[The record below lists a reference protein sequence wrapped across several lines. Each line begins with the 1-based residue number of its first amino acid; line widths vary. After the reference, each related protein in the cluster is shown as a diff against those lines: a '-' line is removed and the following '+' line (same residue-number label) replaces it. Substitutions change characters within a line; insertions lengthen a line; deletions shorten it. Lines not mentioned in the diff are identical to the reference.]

1 MRKKIKASGKKQSAG
16 TSAVIKGMW
25 SAFGI
30 FVAALFLLF
39 ILVYNG
45 IIGYMPPIEELKNP
59 SDMFASTI
67 YSADGEE
74 MGRFYRSKG
83 NRVYVD
89 FDQMSRHLSDALI
102 ATEDVR
108 FESHS
113 GIDARAIMRAILKRV
128 ILRQKSAGGGSTITQ
143 QLAKQLYSPKSNN
156 IFERALQ
163 KPIEWVIAMKL
174 ERYYTKDEII
184 KMYFNQFDFLNN
196 AVGIKTA
203 AYVYFGKD
211 PRDLNIEESAMLVGM
226 CKNPSYYN
234 PLRHEERTR
243 DRRNVV
249 LEQMVKAGKLTQAE
263 CDSLKQLP
271 IELAYHKV
279 DHNDGLAPY
288 FREELRRVMTAT
300 EPKPEEYGSNRQAFG
315 DDSIAWQEN
324 PLFGWC
330 NKHKKPN
337 GDNYDI
343 YTDGLKIYT
352 TIDSRMQAYAENAV
366 KKHLGGYLQPA
377 FIRERRGTKN
387 PYTNNTQ
394 ELSAKAKQAVIKSA
408 MRRTERHRAM
418 KKAGYSEEEIEK
430 SFNTPVEMHLFSY
443 SGEIDTVMTPMD
455 SLLYVKTFL
464 RCGMMS
470 MDPITGHVK
479 AYVGGPNFKFFK
491 YDMASRG
498 RRQIGST
505 VKPFVYSYAVH
516 NGGLTPCDVR
526 PGGAP
531 NVRWYNDVWNPRGV
545 GGTMTLKSALTHST
559 NSVSAGFMKG
569 TSPNWIEE
577 EGYYVFPPSELAKWM
592 HSFGITGS
600 WDIVPALSLGVSE
613 ITVQEMVSAY
623 TAFANSG
630 MRTPP
635 IYVTRITDNQGNVLD
650 EFTAKPDQVFNEDT
664 FYKMLSM
671 LMSVVD
677 SGTGARLRSSYN
689 IKAEMGG
696 KTGTTNFN
704 ADGWFMGFTPELVTG
719 VWVGGE
725 DRFIHFNGMAMGQGA
740 AMALPIYGIYM
751 RSVYGDSALPYSENV
766 KFQFPAG
773 FDPCHSELGYYRS
786 SDGEES
792 TEDTGPE
799 SVVELF

>member
-1 MRKKIKASGKKQSAG
+1 
-16 TSAVIKGMW
+16 
-25 SAFGI
+25 
-30 FVAALFLLF
+30 
-39 ILVYNG
+39 
-45 IIGYMPPIEELKNP
+45 
-59 SDMFASTI
+59 
-67 YSADGEE
+67 
-74 MGRFYRSKG
+74 
-83 NRVYVD
+83 
-89 FDQMSRHLSDALI
+89 
-102 ATEDVR
+102 
-108 FESHS
+108 
-113 GIDARAIMRAILKRV
+113 
-128 ILRQKSAGGGSTITQ
+128 
-143 QLAKQLYSPKSNN
+143 
-156 IFERALQ
+156 
-163 KPIEWVIAMKL
+163 
-174 ERYYTKDEII
+174 
-184 KMYFNQFDFLNN
+184 
-196 AVGIKTA
+196 
-203 AYVYFGKD
+203 
-211 PRDLNIEESAMLVGM
+211 
-226 CKNPSYYN
+226 
-234 PLRHEERTR
+234 
-243 DRRNVV
+243 
-249 LEQMVKAGKLTQAE
+249 
-263 CDSLKQLP
+263 
-271 IELAYHKV
+271 
-279 DHNDGLAPY
+279 
-288 FREELRRVMTAT
+288 
-300 EPKPEEYGSNRQAFG
+300 
-315 DDSIAWQEN
+315 
-324 PLFGWC
+324 
-330 NKHKKPN
+330 
-337 GDNYDI
+337 
-343 YTDGLKIYT
+343 
-352 TIDSRMQAYAENAV
+352 MQAYAENAV

-418 KKAGYSEEEIEK
+418 KKAGYNEEEIEK

-664 FYKMLSM
+664 FYKMVSM

-725 DRFIHFNGMAMGQGA
+725 DRFIHFNGMTMGQGA

-786 SDGEES
+786 LDVEES
-792 TEDTGPE
+792 SEDTGPE
-799 SVVELF
+799 SVEELF

>member
-300 EPKPEEYGSNRQAFG
+300 EPKPEEYGSNRQAFE